1 MFVDAVKEGCGVV
14 QGPNLIFSEQLYRRL
29 QTIFFCKLFLA
40 LQHKLTIRAD
50 KSSQVTLSI
59 QTIFYANKTPRV
71 LQWDALA
78 TERGIERN
86 RAGTLNYLDQSVRSA
101 EEISVENFS
110 VVETV
115 TVFAAENSEEWQ
127 IKTFGFF

>member
-1 MFVDAVKEGCGVV
+1 MWRRSGAEPYFLGVV
-14 QGPNLIFSEQLYRRL
+14 VSAPSDH
-29 QTIFFCKLFLA
+29 FFCKLFLA

-71 LQWDALA
+71 LPWDALA

-86 RAGTLNYLDQSVRSA
+86 RAGTLNYLD
-101 EEISVENFS
+101 
-110 VVETV
+110 
-115 TVFAAENSEEWQ
+115 
-127 IKTFGFF
+127 

>member
-14 QGPNLIFSEQLYRRL
+14 QGPSLIFRSSCIGSFRPF
-29 QTIFFCKLFLA
+29 FFCKLFLA

-59 QTIFYANKTPRV
+59 QTFFYANKTLRV
-71 LQWDALA
+71 LPWDALA

-86 RAGTLNYLDQSVRSA
+86 RAGTVNYLDQSVTSA

-115 TVFAAENSEEWQ
+115 TVFEAENSEEWQ

>member
-1 MFVDAVKEGCGVV
+1 MWRRSGAEPYFLGVV
-14 QGPNLIFSEQLYRRL
+14 VSAPSDHF
-29 QTIFFCKLFLA
+29 FFCKLFLA

-86 RAGTLNYLDQSVRSA
+86 RAGTVNYLD
-101 EEISVENFS
+101 
-110 VVETV
+110 
-115 TVFAAENSEEWQ
+115 
-127 IKTFGFF
+127 